1 MPSHRNHA
9 GVLALATVGAMIAL
23 APAAQEA
30 SEADRLRDLEQA
42 IHEGRDRRE
51 SLEADAARAE
61 VELSAL
67 RGGLI
72 SAAAS
77 AREREAEVTQLERRL
92 ESLEAEERAKSVDL
106 ARQRAALTATLG
118 ALMRLSRRPTEA
130 LIAMPVAAVDTV
142 RTSKL
147 LAATIPILVDEADA
161 LGAEVEVAKRLREEI
176 VAEQHQLARA
186 LTALGKEQQLIR
198 RLLDRKS
205 TMRHRARAEVVTVEQ
220 RLRRMAAEAEDL
232 RALVSSLAAPA
243 PPVVSG
249 DIAVAPEQRMPFSAN
264 RGAMPTPVQG
274 RLMAQ
279 FGELNELGIRARGVS
294 IEARPSAQV
303 VAPHDGHVVFAGTF
317 RSYGRLLII
326 AHGEG
331 YHTLLAGLDRID
343 CEVGQWVLAGEPV
356 GQMSDREKKP
366 VLYVEVRREGE
377 PVNPLAWLAEGGWL
391 SNGAWLSQDDDKV
404 SG

>member
-1 MPSHRNHA
+1 MPSHHSHVC
-9 GVLALATVGAMIAL
+9 VLTLATVGAMIAL
-23 APAAQEA
+23 APAAQEV
-30 SEADRLRDLEQA
+30 SEADRLRDLQQA

-67 RGGLI
+67 REGLI

-92 ESLEAEERAKSVDL
+92 ESLEAEEQAKSADL
-106 ARQRAALTATLG
+106 ARQRAALSATLG

-130 LIAMPVAAVDTV
+130 LITMPVAAVDTV

-147 LAATIPILVDEADA
+147 LTATIPILVDEADV

-186 LTALGKEQQLIR
+186 LTALGKEQQLIS

-205 TMRHRARAEVVTVEQ
+205 TMRHRTRAEVVTMEQ

-249 DIAVAPEQRMPFSAN
+249 DIAVAPSN
-264 RGAMPTPVQG
+264 
-274 RLMAQ
+274 
-279 FGELNELGIRARGVS
+279 
-294 IEARPSAQV
+294 ARPSLPT
-303 VAPHDGHVVFAGTF
+303 VALCQRQCKAD
-317 RSYGRLLII
+317 
-326 AHGEG
+326 
-331 YHTLLAGLDRID
+331 
-343 CEVGQWVLAGEPV
+343 
-356 GQMSDREKKP
+356 
-366 VLYVEVRREGE
+366 
-377 PVNPLAWLAEGGWL
+377 
-391 SNGAWLSQDDDKV
+391 
-404 SG
+404 